1 MVGINNTHLAFCFDE
16 ACEYILSMKT
26 HKEVKKD
33 GNLYKQECWVKE
45 PNWNDKKTYKKNNNN
60 NELIIE
66 MQKNLQNFK

>member
-45 PNWNDKKTYKKNNNN
+45 PNWNDKQKEIRVNSNITLINEMKENLKKY
-60 NELIIE
+60 
-66 MQKNLQNFK
+66 Q